1 MTSDNNT
8 ENFNININNDNIND
22 NKENNNDNKDAKN
35 HSSLPPPSSFSSSQS
50 QPSSQ
55 VSSSSSFSLTSSY
68 PSSLFSSSP
77 QSSSSSSSPPSSP
90 PPPSSSALINQLAKD
105 ILQDLLDE
113 CVVDIM
119 LEVQNEEKK
128 SKFIITNEL
137 DELDPGQK
145 RIRRFRSGSQKPK
158 INKRKNQMPKM

>member
-22 NKENNNDNKDAKN
+22 NKEDNNDNKDASIQN

-55 VSSSSSFSLTSSY
+55 
-68 PSSLFSSSP
+68 
-77 QSSSSSSSPPSSP
+77 
-90 PPPSSSALINQLAKD
+90 AKD

-113 CVVDIM
+113 CVADIM
-119 LEVQNEEKK
+119 LEVHNEEKK

-137 DELDPGQK
+137 DELDPG
-145 RIRRFRSGSQKPK
+145 
-158 INKRKNQMPKM
+158 